1 MLKKAL
7 ALSILL
13 PLSTISVA
21 GEGMIRI
28 KSQHSVAETADKL
41 VKVLTSKGM
50 TVFNRI
56 EHSKGA
62 QKVGINIVN
71 TQVVIF
77 GNPKVGSPL
86 MKCAPTV
93 AIDLPQKALIQEDE
107 KNVVWISYNNPQ
119 YLKERHNIVGC
130 DVVLNKVSKALS
142 NFATAAAS

>member
-13 PLSTISVA
+13 PLSTVSIA
-21 GEGMIRI
+21 DEGMIRI
-28 KSQHSVAETADKL
+28 KSQHSVAQTTDKL
-41 VKVLTSKGM
+41 INVLTAKGM
-50 TVFNRI
+50 TVFNTI

-62 QKVGINIVN
+62 QKVGIDIAQ
-71 TQVVIF
+71 TKVVIF

-107 KNVVWISYNNPQ
+107 NKVVWISYNNPQ
-119 YLKERHNIVGC
+119 YLKKRHNIVGC
-130 DVVLNKVSKALS
+130 DAVLNKVSKALS